1 MRELQDIPNT
11 PLRRGYTTGACATAC
26 TKAALLSL
34 IMQQEIKE
42 TQIQLPIGKIVT
54 FRTKLISLTTKDTTY
69 ATIKDA
75 GDDPD
80 VTHQAEISATV
91 SLTTTGA
98 ILFKR
103 GNGVGLVT
111 LPGLEIPVG
120 EPAINPVPRAMMAAV
135 CKKIL
140 SDHKLE
146 KNGVTITI
154 SVKNGE
160 QLAKRTLN
168 SRLGI
173 LHGIS
178 ILGTTGIVTPFSAAS
193 YIASIEQGIDVAI
206 ANGKTELL
214 INSGARS
221 EKMLKA
227 LFPEIDDIACVHYGN
242 WIQETFEK
250 IHQSPQITKVAMGI
264 MLGKAA
270 KLAQGNTNTHS
281 GKTTWDKKFIYQL
294 AIEAGYP
301 EDIAYKVLALNMA
314 GRLKEIFTFTDQEKF
329 YQKLLERCHYYCQ
342 KIAPNVELH
351 LYLLNNDGHHIAR
364 TL

>member
-1 MRELQDIPNT
+1 MSELQDIPNK

-34 IMQQEIKE
+34 V
-42 TQIQLPIGKIVT
+42 TQNKLEEVSVILPIGETVT
-54 FRTKLISLTTKDTTY
+54 FKVNLISLTTNEAKY

-80 VTHQAEISATV
+80 VTHKAHISVTV
-91 SLTTTGA
+91 SFNTLKE
-98 ILFKR
+98 IVFVR
-103 GNGVGLVT
+103 GKGVGLVT

-120 EPAINPVPRAMMAAV
+120 EPAINPVPRKMMSTV

-140 SDHKLE
+140 SDHQIETK
-146 KNGVTITI
+146 GVHIKV
-154 SVKNGE
+154 SVKDGE

-173 LHGIS
+173 LYGIS
-178 ILGTTGIVTPFSAAS
+178 ILGTSGVVTPFSAAS
-193 YIASIEQGIDVAI
+193 YIASIQQGIDVAI
-206 ANGKTELL
+206 ANKKTELL

-221 EKMLKA
+221 EKMLKG
-227 LFPEIDDIACVHYGN
+227 LFPEIDDISCIHYGN

-250 IHQSPQITKVAMGI
+250 IHQSQQITKVSMGI

-281 GKTTWDKKFIYQL
+281 GKTTWDKNFIYEL
-294 AIEAGYP
+294 VIACGYP
-301 EDIAYKVLALNMA
+301 EEIANKVLALNMA
-314 GRLKEIFTFTDQEKF
+314 GRLREIFTFASQEKF
-329 YQKLLERCHYYCQ
+329 YQELIKRCHYHCQ
-342 KIAPNVELH
+342 KIAPNVH
-351 LYLLNNDGHHIAR
+351 LQMYLINNDGIHIAYP
-364 TL
+364 L

>member
-1 MRELQDIPNT
+1 MGELQDIPDR
-11 PLRRGYTTGACATAC
+11 PLRKGYTTGACATAC
-26 TKAALLSL
+26 TKAALWSL
-34 IMQQEIKE
+34 VTQKEIKE
-42 TQIQLPIGKIVT
+42 TQIQLPIGDLVT
-54 FRTKLISLTTKDTTY
+54 FKVQRNKFTKKEVTY
-69 ATIKDA
+69 TTIKDA

-80 VTHQAEISATV
+80 VTHNAEILATV
-91 SLTTTGA
+91 CLNNTGD

-103 GNGVGLVT
+103 GEGVGLIT

-120 EPAINPVPRAMMAAV
+120 EPAINPVPRDMMRIV

-140 SDHKLE
+140 SDHGLE

-178 ILGTTGIVTPFSAAS
+178 ILGTTGVVTPFSAAS
-193 YIASIEQGIDVAI
+193 YIASIQQGIDVAI

-227 LFPEIDDIACVHYGN
+227 LFPNISEISCIHYGN

-250 IHQSPQITKVAMGI
+250 IDQSPQITKVSMGI

-270 KLAQGNTNTHS
+270 KLAQGMTNTHS
-281 GKTTWDKKFIYQL
+281 GKTTWDKDFIYQL

-301 EDIAYKVLALNMA
+301 DQIANKVLALNMA
-314 GRLKEIFTFTDQEKF
+314 GRLREIFTFNDQENF
-329 YQKLLERCHYYCQ
+329 YQKLIEQCHYYCQ
-342 KIAPNVELH
+342 RIAPKVTITM
-351 LYLLNNDGHHIAR
+351 YLINSDGTHISYSI
-364 TL
+364 